1 MEELCA
7 TMDRRMKSLR
17 DELLRETARAEAAEA
32 DCERDR
38 ERNKHAE
45 QRLQVLSFLLYWYKS
60 TKADAA
66 RDCRGRWRG

>member
-1 MEELCA
+1 MKPFVEELCA

-45 QRLQVLSFLLYWYKS
+45 QRLQVLSFLALLVQKYK
-60 TKADAA
+60 
-66 RDCRGRWRG
+66 C